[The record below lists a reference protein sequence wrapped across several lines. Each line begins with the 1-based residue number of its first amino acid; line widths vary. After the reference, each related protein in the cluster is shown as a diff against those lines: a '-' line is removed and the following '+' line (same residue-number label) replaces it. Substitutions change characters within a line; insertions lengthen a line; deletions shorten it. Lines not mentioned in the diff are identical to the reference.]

1 MLTARENRV
10 KEDQRELSV
19 QRVIAIEEHYSDSQV
34 VPHFVGADARIGP
47 TIAQKLEDLGAA
59 RIKAMDDAGID
70 VQVLSH
76 AAPATQRLDP
86 ETAVRL
92 ARQANDRLAETVSL
106 QPERFAAFA
115 ALPTPDPLAAAR
127 ELERAVDKLGFK
139 GAMIHGPTNG
149 VFFDD
154 KRFWPIF
161 ERAQALRVP
170 LYLHPAN
177 PLPSVI
183 QAYYQDYAK
192 DFPSLLNAACGFN
205 VETAVAGIR
214 LVLSGV
220 FDEYPDVS
228 ILLGHLGEALP
239 FLLWRIDDA
248 LSRPGNA
255 PVAFRDT
262 FCSRFYVTTSGF
274 FSEPALTCCI
284 EEMGIDRVLFS
295 VDYPFAD
302 SKVGTEWMRSYP
314 LSGEDKAKVFHRNAE
329 RLLGM

>member
-1 MLTARENRV
+1 MRHDEQQETV
-10 KEDQRELSV
+10 H
-19 QRVIAIEEHYSDSQV
+19 RVIAIEEHYGDPQLVS
-34 VPHFVGADARIGP
+34 HFTGLDARTSP
-47 TIAQKLEDLGAA
+47 TIAQKLQDLGAA
-59 RIKAMDDAGID
+59 RIKAMDDAGVD

-76 AAPATQRLDP
+76 AAPATQRLDA

-92 ARQANDRLAETVSL
+92 AREANDRLAETVRL
-106 QPERFAAFA
+106 KPDRFAAFA
-115 ALPTPDPLAAAR
+115 TLPTPDPLAAAL

-139 GAMIHGPTNG
+139 GAMVHGTTNG

-154 KRFWPIF
+154 KCFWPIF
-161 ERAQALRVP
+161 ERAQALNVP

-177 PLPSVI
+177 PLPAVI

-205 VETAVAGIR
+205 VETAVAAIR

-220 FDEYPDVS
+220 LDKYPDVN

-262 FCSRFYVTTSGF
+262 FCSRFHVTTSGF
-274 FSEPALTCCI
+274 FSGPALTCCI
-284 EEMGIDRVLFS
+284 EELGIDRVLFS

-302 SKVGTEWMRSYP
+302 SKIGTDWMKSYP
-314 LSGEDKAKVFHRNAE
+314 LSPEDKGKVLHRNAE
-329 RLLGM
+329 RLLRL